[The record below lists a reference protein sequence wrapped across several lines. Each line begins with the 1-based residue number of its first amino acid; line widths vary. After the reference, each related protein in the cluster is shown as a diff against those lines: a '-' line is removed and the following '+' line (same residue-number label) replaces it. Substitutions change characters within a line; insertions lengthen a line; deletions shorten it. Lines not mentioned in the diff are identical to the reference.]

1 MTGRLRSPSPPP
13 SSSAASASS
22 PSSSRSSSPSP
33 SAFGS
38 RLRLLGLVA
47 VMAALAVSGSR
58 ATADEFDP
66 EACRDR
72 CMERVKDKK
81 KCEFICDPKN
91 HPQR

>member
-1 MTGRLRSPSPPP
+1 
-13 SSSAASASS
+13 
-22 PSSSRSSSPSP
+22 
-33 SAFGS
+33 
-38 RLRLLGLVA
+38 
-47 VMAALAVSGSR
+47 MAALAVSGSR